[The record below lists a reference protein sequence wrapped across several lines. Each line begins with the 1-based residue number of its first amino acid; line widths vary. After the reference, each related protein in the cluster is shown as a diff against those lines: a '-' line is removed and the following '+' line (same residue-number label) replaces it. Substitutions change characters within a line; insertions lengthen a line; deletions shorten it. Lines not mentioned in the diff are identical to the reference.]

1 MNDDK
6 KQGFFGFIVFSNYYS
21 AWKNQARQA
30 ALKCWELV
38 KVREKAQYGPE
49 SYFASRGGH
58 SQDEA
63 SRPSFAHSNRDARS
77 TVRDVKR
84 QE

>member
-1 MNDDK
+1 M
-6 KQGFFGFIVFSNYYS
+6 
-21 AWKNQARQA
+21 QA

-58 SQDEA
+58 SQDAA
-63 SRPSFAHSNRDARS
+63 SRPSFAHSNEDARS
-77 TVRDVKR
+77 TVRDVER